1 MAQTHKR
8 WRALEAEMKTFTLGS
23 LMPTCTCVARTSGA
37 GAHIL
42 EQAVAYAL
50 GLQGDIHE
58 ARSLAALIEHVHQTD
73 DSNVYVAIEGRPAS
87 EEEID
92 NLLQA
97 FGDVMGL
104 PPAKVCVTA
113 TDSAIWHHRKPK

>member
-8 WRALEAEMKTFTLGS
+8 WRALEAEMKTFTLDT
-23 LMPTCTCVARTSGA
+23 LMPTCTCVAKAPGA
-37 GAHIL
+37 GAHVL
-42 EQAVAYAL
+42 EQAIAYAL
-50 GLQGDIHE
+50 GLQGDVHE
-58 ARSLAALIEHVHQTD
+58 ARSLAALIEHVHQID
-73 DSNVYVAIEGRPAS
+73 DASVYVAIEGRTAT

-97 FGDVMGL
+97 FRDVMGL
-104 PPAKVCVTA
+104 TADRVFITA